1 LIETPCN
8 TRFITKG
15 HLVEAMIKE
24 VATLLKQAD
33 TTVALTGAGI
43 SVESGIPAFRGAQ
56 GLWERYD
63 PIEYASIEA
72 FRADPGKV
80 WLMLQEMDE
89 LVMSA
94 QPNPAHQALAR
105 LEKQGCLAS
114 VVTQNIDG
122 LHQAAG
128 SRHVVEFH
136 GSGRQLRCQEC
147 GHLAR
152 RSELMI
158 EKLPPRCGCGGLIRP
173 NVVFFGEPIPER
185 AAMTAFALSSS
196 CQVMLVV
203 GTSAIVA
210 PASQLPVLAKQ
221 AGAKVVEINLEPS
234 PLSRDVSDYLF
245 EASASQVLP
254 QLADAIDALG
264 GRME

>member
-1 LIETPCN
+1 
-8 TRFITKG
+8 
-15 HLVEAMIKE
+15 MIKE
-24 VATLLKQAD
+24 VAGLLRRAEIAM
-33 TTVALTGAGI
+33 ALTGAGI

-63 PIEYASIEA
+63 PAEYASIEA
-72 FRADPGKV
+72 FRSDPCKV
-80 WLMLQEMDE
+80 WDMLKELDE

-105 LEKQGCLAS
+105 LETLGCLSS

-136 GSGRQLRCQEC
+136 GSGRRLRCLNC
-147 GHLAR
+147 GRKVR
-152 RSELMI
+152 RNEIMLNEM
-158 EKLPPRCGCGGLIRP
+158 PPRCGCGGLIKP
-173 NVVFFGEPIPER
+173 DVVFFGEPIPER
-185 AAMTAFALSSS
+185 AAMTAFALASS

-210 PASQLPVLAKQ
+210 PASHLPIMAKR

-234 PLSRDVSDYLF
+234 QLSQGVSDYLIQ
-245 EASASQVLP
+245 ANASQ
-254 QLADAIDALG
+254 ALSELVAEVEALEG
-264 GRME
+264 PAE

>member
-1 LIETPCN
+1 M
-8 TRFITKG
+8 
-15 HLVEAMIKE
+15 EAMIEE
-24 VATLLKQAD
+24 VAALLRRAE
-33 TTVALTGAGI
+33 TAVALTGAGI

-63 PIEYASIEA
+63 PIDYASIEA

-80 WLMLQEMDE
+80 WLMLKEMDE

-105 LEKQGCLAS
+105 LEELGCLSS

-136 GSGRQLRCQEC
+136 GSGRQLLCQKC
-147 GHLAR
+147 GR
-152 RSELMI
+152 QVGRSELMI
-158 EKLPPRCGCGGLIRP
+158 DELPPLCGCGGLLRP

-185 AAMTAFALSSS
+185 AAMTAFALASS

-210 PASQLPVLAKQ
+210 PASQLPVMAKR

-254 QLADAIDALG
+254 RLAEAIDALG

>member
-1 LIETPCN
+1 M
-8 TRFITKG
+8 
-15 HLVEAMIKE
+15 EAMIKE
-24 VATLLKQAD
+24 VAALLRQAD
-33 TTVALTGAGI
+33 SAMALTGAGI

-72 FRADPGKV
+72 FRSDPGKV
-80 WLMLQEMDE
+80 WDMLKEMQE

-94 QPNPAHQALAR
+94 QPNPAHQSLAR
-105 LEKQGCLAS
+105 LEKLGCLSS

-136 GSGRQLRCQEC
+136 GSGRQLHCLEC
-147 GHLAR
+147 ER
-152 RSELMI
+152 QVRPSELMI
-158 EKLPPRCGCGGLIRP
+158 QELPPRCGCGGVVRP

-185 AAMTAFALSSS
+185 AAMTAFALASD

-203 GTSAIVA
+203 GTSAVVA
-210 PASQLPVLAKQ
+210 PASQLPVLAKR

-234 PLSRDVSDYLF
+234 PLSQGVSDYLF
-245 EASASQVLP
+245 QASASQVLP
-254 QLADAIDALG
+254 KLAAAVEALG
-264 GRME
+264 SAGD

>member
-1 LIETPCN
+1 
-8 TRFITKG
+8 
-15 HLVEAMIKE
+15 MIRE
-24 VATLLKQAD
+24 VAALLNQAE
-33 TTVALTGAGI
+33 TAIALTGAGI

-63 PIEYASIEA
+63 PMEYASIEA
-72 FRADPGKV
+72 FRSDPGKV
-80 WLMLQEMDE
+80 WNMLKEMDE

-105 LEKQGCLAS
+105 LEALGCMS
-114 VVTQNIDG
+114 SIVTQNIDG

-136 GSGRQLRCQEC
+136 GSGRQLSCQKC
-147 GHLAR
+147 RRQVG

-158 EKLPPRCGCGGLIRP
+158 DELPPRCGCGGIIRP
-173 NVVFFGEPIPER
+173 EVVFFGEPIPER
-185 AAMTAFALSSS
+185 AAMTAFALASS

-203 GTSAIVA
+203 GTSAVVA
-210 PASQLPVLAKQ
+210 PASQLPVLAKR

-234 PLSRDVSDYLF
+234 PLSQGVSDYMF
-245 EASASQVLP
+245 EANASQVLP
-254 QLADAIDALG
+254 QLADAVEALG
-264 GRME
+264 SRAE

>member
-1 LIETPCN
+1 MIE
-8 TRFITKG
+8 
-15 HLVEAMIKE
+15 E
-24 VATLLKQAD
+24 VAALLRQAD
-33 TTVALTGAGI
+33 ISVALTGAGI

-63 PIEYASIEA
+63 PIEYASIES
-72 FRADPGKV
+72 FDADPAKV
-80 WLMLQEMDE
+80 WLMLKEMDE

-94 QPNPAHQALAR
+94 QPNPAHQALAL

-136 GSGRQLRCQEC
+136 GSGRHLRCQGC
-147 GHLAR
+147 GRQVGRA
-152 RSELMI
+152 ELMVEQI
-158 EKLPPRCGCGGLIRP
+158 PPRCGCGGFIRP

-185 AAMTAFALSSS
+185 AAMTAFALASS

-203 GTSAIVA
+203 GTSAVVA
-210 PASQLPVLAKQ
+210 PASQLPALAKR
-221 AGAKVVEINLEPS
+221 AGAKIVEINLEPS
-234 PLSRDVSDYLF
+234 PLSHDISDYLF

-254 QLADAIDALG
+254 KLVEAVDALG
-264 GRME
+264 DKAE